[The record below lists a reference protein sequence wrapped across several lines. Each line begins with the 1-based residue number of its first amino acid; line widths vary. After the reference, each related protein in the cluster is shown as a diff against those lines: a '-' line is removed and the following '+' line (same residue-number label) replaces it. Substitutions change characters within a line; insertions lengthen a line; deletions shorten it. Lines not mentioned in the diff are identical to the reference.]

1 MSFTV
6 YNETY
11 RNLIEQVQKNKED
24 IANHYNI
31 DRVLADFGIKIIGQV
46 SDVSQLPDPAT
57 FDGDYGDAYAVG
69 QSEPYSF
76 YVWTRAD
83 VNAGHPND
91 YWFNIGP
98 LAIVGPKGPKGDK
111 GDKGDKGNPAKWIS
125 AGTQPILTGEILD
138 GTQFLNTS
146 NGNVYEASSYPN
158 GSRYWKLTGNIK
170 GPQGVQGINGPVGP
184 QGEQGPQGPKG
195 DKGDVGGFINI
206 LGIVNNTSQLP
217 TPASLNN
224 LSKAYLV
231 GTQEPYNLYIQVG
244 PTSAQAV
251 WRDMGQLNVATYV
264 TVDGQFQNIWDADT
278 KVNKVTDTGGLFKAY
293 IVNRQGGQEMRTLS
307 TTAQGNNIPMYSS
320 AGRIQTKKPFAQE
333 DCANKQYVDENK
345 QLYKQTFVRYYPD
358 EDYEDEFDKLVLITN
373 KKYPLNYT
381 IKNAGDYINPESPED
396 GKYNGDYKGIYFNPD
411 NEFIIKAYHYSGDSA
426 YPESHNFTITE
437 GGCNYSSV
445 NEVIV
450 DDTDMYI
457 YNTEYCTIT
466 SICGINLDD
475 FFGGKPQTASVYP
488 VDSMSF

>member
-1 MSFTV
+1 MLITNNNV
-6 YNETY
+6 EL
-11 RNLIEQVQKNKED
+11 RNLQEQVLKNKED

-46 SDVSQLPDPAT
+46 NDESQLPDPAT

-83 VNAGHPND
+83 VNSGHPDD
-91 YWFNIGP
+91 YWFDIGP
-98 LAIVGPKGPKGDK
+98 LAIIGPKGPKGDK

-125 AGTQPILTGEILD
+125 LGTQPILTGDLLD
-138 GTQFLNTS
+138 GTQFLNTT
-146 NGNVYEASSYPN
+146 NGNVYEASSYQN
-158 GSRYWKLTGNIK
+158 GSRYWKLTGNIR
-170 GPQGVQGINGPVGP
+170 GPEGIQGAIGPVGP
-184 QGEQGPQGPKG
+184 EGEQGPKGEKG

-206 LGIVNNTSQLP
+206 AGILNASSQLP
-217 TPASLNN
+217 LPSQINN
-224 LSKAYLV
+224 LSLAYLV

-244 PTSAQAV
+244 PTPAQAI

-264 TVDGQFQNIWDADT
+264 TVGGQFQNIWDADT

-333 DCANKQYVDENK
+333 DCANKQYVDESK

-358 EDYEDEFDKLVLITN
+358 EDYEDEFDRLVLITN
-373 KKYPLNYT
+373 KKYPLDYT
-381 IKNAGDYINPESPED
+381 IKNAGDYINPDYPEE
-396 GKYNGDYKGIYFNPD
+396 GKLRVTCKGIYFNPD
-411 NEFIIKAYHYSGDSA
+411 NEFIIKAYHYSGDMA
-426 YPESHNFTITE
+426 YPESTNFTITE
-437 GGCNYSSV
+437 GGCTYSTV
-445 NEVIV
+445 NEIIE
-450 DDTDMYI
+450 DEDGMYI
-457 YNTEYCTIT
+457 YNEEFNTIA

-475 FFGGKPQTASVYP
+475 FFGGRPQTARVT
-488 VDSMSF
+488 VI